1 MKTVT
6 LGVNDLF
13 QPDMCEYLRPLNGVK
28 IVKIDNEKERVEVS
42 FDEKLTSFK
51 IIKYE
56 VYIYLSILNFPSL
69 IYFDKHSSNKLTKYD
84 LVIKDLCCEYC
95 LKGMMEDLFDIEGIE
110 KADCNFDVNYNEREN
125 VVIKIEYDDT
135 IINEDEI
142 KKIERKMNYEE

>member
-6 LGVNDLF
+6 LGVNDWL
-13 QPDMCEYLRPLNGVK
+13 QPDMCEYLRLLNGVR
-28 IVKIDNEKERVEVS
+28 IVKIYKEEEMVEVS

-56 VYIYLSILNFPSL
+56 VYIYLDILNFPSL
-69 IYFDKHSSNKLTKYD
+69 IYFDKHSSNKLTKYN
-84 LVIKDLCCEYC
+84 LVIKDLCCEHC
-95 LKGMMEDLFDIEGIE
+95 LKGMMEDLFDIEGID
-110 KADCNFDVNYNEREN
+110 KADCNFDVNYKKREN

-135 IINEDEI
+135 IISKDEI

>member
-6 LGVNDLF
+6 LGVNDWF
-13 QPDMCEYLRPLNGVK
+13 QPDMCEYLRALNGVK

-56 VYIYLSILNFPSL
+56 VYIYLKILNLPSL
-69 IYFDKHSSNKLTKYD
+69 IYFDKHSNNKLTKYD
-84 LVIKDLCCEYC
+84 IIIKYLCCDFC
-95 LKGMMEDLFDIEGIE
+95 LKGMMEDLFDVNGIE
-110 KADCNFDVNYNEREN
+110 KADCNFDVNYKKREN
-125 VVIKIEYDDT
+125 VIINIEYDDT